1 VNTVPPATLDAFR
14 DHGQVRST
22 LEEGVADAAALLD
35 GLEAVGISLDEVT
48 DRLLDDG
55 VTLFVQAYDK
65 LLGALAR

>member
-1 VNTVPPATLDAFR
+1 
-14 DHGQVRST
+14 
-22 LEEGVADAAALLD
+22 
-35 GLEAVGISLDEVT
+35 VGISLDEVT